1 MGNMQVG
8 PERLWGCAYRV
19 LYIWVHLFG
28 GKNILIVVFSY
39 GRVYEILE
47 HLFVYENERID

>member
-1 MGNMQVG
+1 M
-8 PERLWGCAYRV
+8 